1 MVQIVV
7 QFAKNDWRKASRHL
21 RISME
26 NLAKAAKIA
35 FASTF
40 SFYLK
45 SHQFHWNVEGSDFYQ
60 YHKLFGKIYE
70 EVYESIDDF
79 AEKIRSM
86 GTRMPGSYTR
96 FSMLSLIEDE
106 TAVLTKDQ
114 MVAELIQDNNKMI
127 ELLKMV
133 FELSEDNKEHGFSD
147 FIAGRIDSHRK
158 HGWMLAASI
167 QG

>member
-1 MVQIVV
+1 
-7 QFAKNDWRKASRHL
+7 
-21 RISME
+21 ME

-96 FSMLSLIEDE
+96 FSMLSLVEDE

-114 MVAELIQDNNKMI
+114 MIAELIRDNEKMI
-127 ELLKMV
+127 EILKMV
-133 FELSEDNKEHGFSD
+133 FEMSEAVGEYGFSD
-147 FIAGRIDSHRK
+147 FIAGRMDAHRK
-158 HGWMLAASI
+158 HGWMLTASI